1 MRRAMISYS
10 VGLSIEGKKLATSSF
25 SAHAARL
32 PFAVACARKR
42 ISRSLAASVPLPMR
56 QAKESWMNIGSKT
69 RSWCPTSRWCTTRS
83 RKSAANTSRG
93 FGPSVTK
100 QIERPGR

>member
-1 MRRAMISYS
+1 MNRGSNNGSTRD
-10 VGLSIEGKKLATSSF
+10 TSWWWT
-25 SAHAARL
+25 
-32 PFAVACARKR
+32 
-42 ISRSLAASVPLPMR
+42 M
-56 QAKESWMNIGSKT
+56 
-69 RSWCPTSRWCTTRS
+69 RS